1 MKVFHGS
8 SVAVQTPDVMH
19 SAACLDFGQ
28 GFYLTTVQQQAER
41 WAKRKARLNG
51 LVNGVVSVFELKI
64 SATLRTLDFADDLES
79 WIDFVC
85 ACRDGGDTFKAFDM
99 IMGKVADDKVFRVVD
114 LYKRGIWDKAR
125 AIQEMRVYP
134 SYDQIAL
141 ISQQAIDEQLT
152 FLESYGVSL

>member
-1 MKVFHGS
+1 MRVYHGS
-8 SVAVQTPDVMH
+8 NIAVQSPKVTY
-19 SAACLDFGQ
+19 SATCLDFGQ

-41 WAKRKARLNG
+41 WARRKANLKG
-51 LVNGVVSVFELKI
+51 SPQGIVNVFEFTHT
-64 SATLRTLDFADDLES
+64 SRLRTLNFADDLDA

-85 ACRDGGDTFKAFDM
+85 ACRDGGEAFRNYDV

-114 LYKRGIWDKAR
+114 LYKRGIWDRAR

-141 ISQQAIDEQLT
+141 ISQQTIDEQLT
-152 FLESYGVSL
+152 YIQSYEVTL